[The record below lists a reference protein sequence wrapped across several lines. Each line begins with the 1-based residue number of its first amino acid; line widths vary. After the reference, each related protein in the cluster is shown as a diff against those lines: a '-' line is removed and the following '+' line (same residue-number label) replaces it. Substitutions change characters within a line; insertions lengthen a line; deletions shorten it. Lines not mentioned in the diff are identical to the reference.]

1 LKDLHHF
8 DVLRCDK
15 SSAGAGLEIRVSL
28 LDKEFLDY
36 YMSLDPSLKIPDGQ
50 IEKRLLRLTFQDLLP
65 AKITWR
71 VKEGMSDGVSS
82 VKKSWHSII
91 QDKVGVHYTGSELRD
106 AQNRFNPPMTKEAL
120 YYRELFNKYYK
131 GRDDILPFY
140 WLPRWSGD
148 IVEPSA
154 RILNVYKK

>member
-1 LKDLHHF
+1 M
-8 DVLRCDK
+8 LRCDK
-15 SSAGAGLEIRVSL
+15 SSAGAGLDIRVSL

-82 VKKSWHSII
+82 VKNLGTRLFKIRLGFII
-91 QDKVGVHYTGSELRD
+91 PVQS
-106 AQNRFNPPMTKEAL
+106 
-120 YYRELFNKYYK
+120 
-131 GRDDILPFY
+131 
-140 WLPRWSGD
+140 
-148 IVEPSA
+148 
-154 RILNVYKK
+154 